1 MQDHETD
8 NEITDQTV
16 KNHFVVTDIDE
27 CDDGVHDCLPS
38 VASCVNTLGSFNCS
52 CNHGYIGDGK
62 TNCTVNSSGKIL
74 LKRFVVMFKVRIIKA
89 VTVIFCTIAKV
100 INQL

>member
-1 MQDHETD
+1 M
-8 NEITDQTV
+8 
-16 KNHFVVTDIDE
+16 KNHFLADIDE
-27 CDDGVHDCLPS
+27 CQDGVHDCLS
-38 VASCVNTLGSFNCS
+38 TLASCVNTLGSFNCS
-52 CNHGYIGDGK
+52 CNYGFIGDGK

-74 LKRFVVMFKVRIIKA
+74 LKRFVYVVMFKVRIIKA

>member
-1 MQDHETD
+1 M
-8 NEITDQTV
+8 
-16 KNHFVVTDIDE
+16 KNHFLTDIDE
-27 CDDGVHDCLPS
+27 CQGGVHDCLPS

-62 TNCTVNSSGKIL
+62 TNCTVNSSGKSL
-74 LKRFVVMFKVRIIKA
+74 LKRFVVMLKVRIIKA
-89 VTVIFCTIAKV
+89 VTLMFCTIAKV